1 MCASPMVLHTTYPEV
16 WIANTRECVFWN
28 DVNDDDDDNDVND
41 VDFPCPNN

>member
-1 MCASPMVLHTTYPEV
+1 MVLHTTYPEV

-41 VDFPCPNN
+41 VNDDVDFPCPNN